1 MSKLSLIEKLGILF
15 KTSMSS
21 KLPLIFLVLL
31 IIVGIFLFKTNKK
44 NEKMNKIIYSVITIS
59 ILLFVIVTYHESIGK
74 MITYMMNNFFIVA
87 FFPNLAIYMAA
98 LIATNIIVWISI
110 FSYKSSKQIK
120 LLNII
125 VYIIFNYLFALIL
138 STVKTSNLDIF
149 SQTSV
154 YANETASALISLS
167 STVFIIWVIF
177 LVIYKILLTYI
188 RKDYKPKVKKVIV
201 RRKVKKLPEN
211 FIPLDNPK
219 YIYGN
224 APKNNKVII
233 EKVEEEKQQENQEE
247 ISKIGNLFT
256 LEDYKLLLKMLNEQK
271 AKEKEE
277 KKIIKEE
284 NTLDII
290 KENDYDL
297 DDFFDD
303 EIKEEKIVE
312 QKTIEPKIEIQE
324 DEQREL
330 KKYNELLE
338 LYGMH

>member
-1 MSKLSLIEKLGILF
+1 MSKLSFTEKLGVLF
-15 KTSMSS
+15 KTSMNS
-21 KLPLIFLVLL
+21 KLPLIFLIIL

-44 NEKMNKIIYSVITIS
+44 NEKTSKIIYSVITIS
-59 ILLFVIVTYHESIGK
+59 VLLFVIVIYHESIGK

-98 LIATNIIVWISI
+98 LIATNIIVWVSI

-120 LLNII
+120 LLNITI
-125 VYIIFNYLFALIL
+125 YIIINYLFALIL

-167 STVFIIWVIF
+167 STVFIIWIIF
-177 LVIYKILLTYI
+177 LVIYKILLVYI

-211 FIPLDNPK
+211 FMPLDNPK

-224 APKNNKVII
+224 APKNNRVVI
-233 EKVEEEKQQENQEE
+233 EKIEVEKPQENQEE
-247 ISKIGNLFT
+247 IAKIGNLFT
-256 LEDYKLLLKMLNEQK
+256 LEDYRLLLKMLNEQK
-271 AKEKEE
+271 AKEKKE
-277 KKIIKEE
+277 K
-284 NTLDII
+284 TLDII
-290 KENDYDL
+290 KETDDDL
-297 DDFFDD
+297 EDFFDND
-303 EIKEEKIVE
+303 KKEEKIVE
-312 QKTIEPKIEIQE
+312 SKIEIQE
-324 DEQREL
+324 DDQREL

-338 LYGMH
+338 LYGIH